1 MINAPPPGY
10 FTLRPLRGVEDL
22 APMLAVADAARS
34 LDSISSG
41 TTLADMK
48 KQYVKS
54 SGFDPERDVVIAES
68 DGQIV
73 GYARGWWLQEVGGA
87 YLYRQLGFVVPAW
100 RRNGIGRA
108 LLEWLERRQSAVA
121 AQHNSSAQKL
131 FNLYVTQPEIGRAAM
146 LEKAGYEPARYFFS
160 MLRSD
165 LEKIRSF
172 PLPAGIEMRPVV
184 PEHYRAIWEI
194 DKEVFA
200 SHWGRARAVE
210 GDYGAWLTCSS
221 FQPELWQVAWDI
233 ATNRIA
239 GQARPYIDQSGNCEA
254 GRLRGYTE
262 FIVVREQ
269 WRKRGLAKAL
279 VSSSLQA
286 QKAVGLCE
294 SALEV
299 DSDNP
304 SGATNLYEICG
315 FVIKER
321 NVVYRKPVPIVA
333 PGETTR

>member
-146 LEKAGYEPARYFFS
+146 LEKAGYTPARYFFS

-172 PLPAGIEMRPVV
+172 PLPAGIKMRPVV

-194 DKEVFA
+194 DEEVFA
-200 SHWGRARAVE
+200 SHWGGCAGTQNLSLCGNNGASAVSQKPWSHPVCKLKKLQ
-210 GDYGAWLTCSS
+210 ACVSL
-221 FQPELWQVAWDI
+221 LWRSI
-233 ATNRIA
+233 ATTLRALPIYMRYAASLSRSATSCIGSLYPLLRQAKPRVSEVARPGVWSAVRPAWAGEPQSLRIRIHSEAANRI
-239 GQARPYIDQSGNCEA
+239 C
-254 GRLRGYTE
+254 
-262 FIVVREQ
+262 
-269 WRKRGLAKAL
+269 
-279 VSSSLQA
+279 
-286 QKAVGLCE
+286 
-294 SALEV
+294 
-299 DSDNP
+299 
-304 SGATNLYEICG
+304 
-315 FVIKER
+315 
-321 NVVYRKPVPIVA
+321 
-333 PGETTR
+333 